1 MKNQKCAE
9 SRAPKPP
16 VAHPDQ
22 EYLFLFAVY
31 ARWIWRAQM
40 LPYQENAK
48 KTKQGL
54 YNVSA
59 SYWLESSVIST
70 LSDAPQWG
78 TSGKSVR

>member
-48 KTKQGL
+48 KNQTGAL
-54 YNVSA
+54 
-59 SYWLESSVIST
+59 
-70 LSDAPQWG
+70 
-78 TSGKSVR
+78 